1 MGIILIDTKP
11 FLMQLI
17 QQKLN
22 LDLNNLFMDEFYSAD
37 GSKILWDKIVTLNS
51 GSETTEAENKT
62 SSQEICGWI
71 NRNLTIIKKNHE
83 IF

>member
-1 MGIILIDTKP
+1 
-11 FLMQLI
+11 
-17 QQKLN
+17 
-22 LDLNNLFMDEFYSAD
+22 MDEFYSAD